1 MRGKTDTKGK
11 GNILIRKEEV
21 VEGEGHGGAWKVAY
35 ADFVTAMMAFFLL
48 SRHARKAAGSSVIYL
63 ARVRLGCAEGVIA
76 FGVEKP
82 PQRTGAASVHKR

>member
-1 MRGKTDTKGK
+1 MRGKTDRKGK

-48 SRHARKAAGSSVIYL
+48 TRYARKAAGYSVINVP
-63 ARVRLGCAEGVIA
+63 RVRLGCAAGVVTHSSSTTSRA
-76 FGVEKP
+76 RRG
-82 PQRTGAASVHKR
+82 S